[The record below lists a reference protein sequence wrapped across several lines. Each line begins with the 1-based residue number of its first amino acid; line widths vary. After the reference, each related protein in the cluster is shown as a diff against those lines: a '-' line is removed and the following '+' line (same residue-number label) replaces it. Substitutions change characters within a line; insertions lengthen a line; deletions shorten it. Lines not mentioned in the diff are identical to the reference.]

1 MFEWGGVGRGGI
13 QLKQIYAIVRVIV
26 IGTSCVLGRSRGLQS
41 ISDSRSG
48 FRCTVIVC
56 HIGFFG
62 YIAVDSGPL
71 FAVSLYKT
79 SVCNIALKGLPFH

>member
-1 MFEWGGVGRGGI
+1 MGGGGGGGGI
-13 QLKQIYAIVRVIV
+13 QLNKFRQLLEL
-26 IGTSCVLGRSRGLQS
+26 SSSVLLVFLGGSRGLLS

-56 HIGFFG
+56 HFGFFG
-62 YIAVDSGPL
+62 YIVVDSGPL

-79 SVCNIALKGLPFH
+79 NVRNIALKDLPFH